1 MYRKQRRNKCT
12 PHGRSVLFY
21 LAAVSPVHRRC
32 IAAPRR
38 CPPGP
43 PLAQRRRRGQRRSM
57 LMPLINLRNRFISP
71 RRASRAAPQRK
82 STEKCIRTYDDRLS
96 PGHLKNLTGA
106 SFRMWPT
113 RIRFVNEQQ
122 PPLPLLSFF
131 SFLSL
136 QTFLSF
142 SLSLSYF
149 ETCGLGS
156 MQIIPVCRYTGILVN
171 FQLRESEYSECKII
185 QNIKSSVLASIF
197 NKFLLRLRFFNCV
210 CKNSKFHNDPQRL
223 FVASGIWQML
233 YGSVIEFETFATE
246 S

>member
-1 MYRKQRRNKCT
+1 M
-12 PHGRSVLFY
+12 
-21 LAAVSPVHRRC
+21 HRRC

-142 SLSLSYF
+142 SLSL
-149 ETCGLGS
+149 L
-156 MQIIPVCRYTGILVN
+156 
-171 FQLRESEYSECKII
+171 LRNVWIRLDAD
-185 QNIKSSVLASIF
+185 NSSVSLHWYF
-197 NKFLLRLRFFNCV
+197 
-210 CKNSKFHNDPQRL
+210 SKFSAAR
-223 FVASGIWQML
+223 
-233 YGSVIEFETFATE
+233 E
-246 S
+246 